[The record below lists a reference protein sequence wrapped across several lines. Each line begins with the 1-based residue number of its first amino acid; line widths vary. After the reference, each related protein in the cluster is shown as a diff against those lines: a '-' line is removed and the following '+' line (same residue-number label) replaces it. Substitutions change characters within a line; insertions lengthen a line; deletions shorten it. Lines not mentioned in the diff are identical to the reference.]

1 VTSKRSFGGSNAHGP
16 TPTRVCLDA
25 ILPGG
30 ESGGG
35 NGQGFWS
42 ALWMMSDDS
51 SCWACHGEID
61 IVEMINGDG
70 NVQSHYHY
78 STNATWCE
86 ENAKLG
92 CTMKS
97 SGNYTA
103 GACGNAL
110 GARGAGMQAPLSAAH
125 TMNTPSSLMAHLMR
139 DIGDDFAVVGE
150 CRTA

>member
-1 VTSKRSFGGSNAHGP
+1 
-16 TPTRVCLDA
+16 
-25 ILPGG
+25 
-30 ESGGG
+30 
-35 NGQGFWS
+35 
-42 ALWMMSDDS
+42 MMSDDS

-70 NVQSHYHY
+70 NVQSHFHY
-78 STNATWCE
+78 STNATWCA

-110 GARGAGMQAPLSAAH
+110 GARGAGMQVPTFGSTYH
-125 TMNTPSSLMAHLMR
+125 EY
-139 DIGDDFAVVGE
+139 AVEFDG
-150 CRTA
+150 ASHA